1 MWRWDKLKGLVC
13 IFKVITWNSRVV
25 RKREREKKL
34 SAMPNPMHGGNPHAD
49 VGATHAYE
57 FLFL

>member
-1 MWRWDKLKGLVC
+1 
-13 IFKVITWNSRVV
+13 VV
-25 RKREREKKL
+25 RKKEREKKL